1 MSGLLKHWRIAAPII
16 LVCSLLLTIVP
27 TALAA
32 TPGHAAS
39 SSSSKEYYL
48 ALGDSLAFGFQP
60 DLDFRH
66 GYVDDLSK
74 YLVNHDDEFQSVA
87 NMACNGETSS
97 TMLNGKCPYPSL
109 RKYPYKGA
117 QFEAALDYLH
127 QHAGHVALVTLDIG
141 ANDTDSDINLKT
153 CKIDQ
158 QKFMTDLA
166 TLDKNLTQTIL
177 PGLQKALTVNGQVTG
192 QLIVMNYY
200 DPFQN
205 ICPNS
210 VPFTEKL
217 NQHLGNDVGNYGTF
231 VNVFHAFGGAK
242 VPNPN
247 ICTYTWMCGKVPDIH
262 ATDLGYQ
269 VIEDVFKDALQNE
282 MWA

>member
-1 MSGLLKHWRIAAPII
+1 MSGLLKHWRIVAPVI
-16 LVCSLLLTIVP
+16 LICSLLLTVVP
-27 TALAA
+27 SAM
-32 TPGHAAS
+32 AAS
-39 SSSSKEYYL
+39 VGHGASPSSSKEYYL

-60 DLDFRH
+60 NLDFRH

-74 YLVNHDDEFQSVA
+74 YLVAHDDEFQPVA
-87 NMACNGETSS
+87 NMACNGETST
-97 TMLNGKCPYPSL
+97 TMLNGKCPYPSI

-141 ANDTDSDINLKT
+141 ANDTKNDINLQT
-153 CKIDQ
+153 CKIEK
-158 QKFMTDLA
+158 QKFATDLA
-166 TLDKNLTQTIL
+166 TLDKNLTHTIL
-177 PGLQKALTVNGQVTG
+177 PQLEAALTINGQATG

-205 ICPNS
+205 ICS
-210 VPFTEKL
+210 DTVPFTEEL
-217 NQHLGNDVGNYGTF
+217 NQHLGNDVGDYGTF

-247 ICTYTWMCGKVPDIH
+247 ICSYTWMCQKVPDIH
-262 ATDLGYQ
+262 ATDLGYR
-269 VIEDVFKDALQNE
+269 VIEDVFEDALQSE
-282 MWA
+282 ILA

>member
-1 MSGLLKHWRIAAPII
+1 MFGTFKLWRIVAPVI
-16 LVCSLLLTIVP
+16 LVCSLLLTVVP
-27 TALAA
+27 SALAA
-32 TPGHAAS
+32 TPDNVAS
-39 SSSSKEYYL
+39 PSSSKEYYL

-60 DLDFRH
+60 NLDFRH

-74 YLVNHDDEFQSVA
+74 YLVAHDDEFQPVA
-87 NMACNGETSS
+87 NVACNGETSS
-97 TMLNGKCPYPSL
+97 TMLNGKCPYPTI

-141 ANDTDSDINLKT
+141 ANDTDSDINLQT
-153 CKIDQ
+153 CKIDK
-158 QKFMTDLA
+158 QKFTTDLA
-166 TLDKNLTQTIL
+166 TLDKNLTKTIL
-177 PGLQKALTVNGQVTG
+177 PGLQKALTVNGRVTG

-205 ICPNS
+205 ICPDS
-210 VPFTEKL
+210 VAFTEEL
-217 NQHLGNDVGNYGTF
+217 NQHLGSDVGDYGTF

-242 VPNPN
+242 VPNAN

-282 MWA
+282 GVA

>member
-1 MSGLLKHWRIAAPII
+1 MSGLLKHWRIAAPVI

-27 TALAA
+27 SALAA
-32 TPGHAAS
+32 TPGNTASPSAA
-39 SSSSKEYYL
+39 KEYYL

-60 DLDFRH
+60 NLDFRH

-74 YLVNHDDEFQSVA
+74 YLVNHDDEFQPVA

-153 CKIDQ
+153 CKIEK
-158 QKFMTDLA
+158 QKFTTDLA
-166 TLDKNLTQTIL
+166 TLDKNLKQTIL

-200 DPFQN
+200 DPYQN
-205 ICPNS
+205 ICPNT
-210 VPFTEKL
+210 VPLHRRTQSTSRQRRWQLWYICERIPCLWRREGSQPK
-217 NQHLGNDVGNYGTF
+217 HLHLYLDVPES
-231 VNVFHAFGGAK
+231 A
-242 VPNPN
+242 
-247 ICTYTWMCGKVPDIH
+247 
-262 ATDLGYQ
+262 GYPRYRPRLS
-269 VIEDVFKDALQNE
+269 DHRRRF
-282 MWA
+282 